1 MLISCKIRKIFLL
14 MLFNL
19 SNNVLPASF
28 CIYYYLHTN
37 CNIPTTIQRKS
48 IFYVNLTT
56 RELNFLTLKK
66 TYFHKKHSNVRKLQ
80 HHQSLLERLNVVF
93 PLPDADVHFLTSNIE
108 KYDDRCTNC
117 VESAFITLPDL
128 LSIQYL
134 LCTYIIM

>member
-37 CNIPTTIQRKS
+37 CNS
-48 IFYVNLTT
+48 ILLFKERAFFTWT
-56 RELNFLTLKK
+56 WRESSISWRSKK

>member
-1 MLISCKIRKIFLL
+1 MH
-14 MLFNL
+14 FNF
-19 SNNVLPASF
+19 SNNILPASF
-28 CIYYYLHTN
+28 AFITNCLLIVIYYYSKKEHFL
-37 CNIPTTIQRKS
+37 
-48 IFYVNLTT
+48 
-56 RELNFLTLKK
+56 REPDERAQFPDAQKN
-66 TYFHKKHSNVRKLQ
+66 YFHKKHSNVRKLK